1 MMQEA
6 SDRKGPMDIRNVTN
20 HGNVERANDRTK
32 RADAQ
37 RTVVIPSVGRDEASI
52 SATGRE
58 TAAAVESLAERSR
71 NGGGG
76 RDRDQMVARALEKLI
91 SGELDSTDA
100 IGVTAQRMLDAKFL
114 SA

>member
-1 MMQEA
+1 
-6 SDRKGPMDIRNVTN
+6 MDIRNVTN

-32 RADAQ
+32 RAESQ
-37 RTVVIPSVGRDEASI
+37 RTVIIPSVGRDEASI
-52 SATGRE
+52 SAAGRE

-71 NGGGG
+71 NGGG
-76 RDRDQMVARALEKLI
+76 RDREQLVARALEKLM
-91 SGELDSTDA
+91 SGELDGSDA